1 VPTTKRN
8 TQNTEPV
15 DPWTEEAGQQQL
27 ESVSEMLAQYGR
39 DRVTTIEKIE
49 RRSDG
54 GTKVALPKT
63 MELEEARDTINEKIE
78 SLADTYEFSA
88 TFLCRPPD
96 GAWNFNQLLAK
107 IWDFPVGKAV
117 RSFFGDQPPQI
128 IRVQVSPK
136 KRINVP
142 WGQLFF
148 APWKTT
154 FHLNAVHHPEY
165 GPALQVEAY
174 GAKKFED
181 DITNFFA
188 LFEDFLKEN
197 SIYAGQAMRGV
208 TAEPEFYDPYEV
220 DRSIVAYSEDNWGEL
235 QAHVYGLIENADLI
249 REGNT
254 EGFEVVDPEGNAVI
268 DEETGKPKREFTH
281 IKLSNNVLLSGD
293 NGGGKTMACAIA
305 GQYCLEF
312 GHTFVEAKWNE
323 PLTQVLRFTQA
334 LHKPALVV
342 VEDVEYLFRNLD
354 AMNSLLDEFDGMRS
368 KGFEVTLLMTTNHI
382 EEIPKS
388 MKGGHRIDHT
398 ITIGG
403 LDEPGVKRLID
414 GHIPSSQRLDLD
426 YGALYQAY
434 EGMMPAFIVRSLE
447 DVVKY
452 SIIRT
457 KKLGQPLATEDFVRA
472 AKALRPSIEMHQMS
486 TDRPPKPAL
495 DEALGALVEQALQRH
510 MVDLSDGEI
519 MVRS

>member
-1 VPTTKRN
+1 MAQ
-8 TQNTEPV
+8 TQDV
-15 DPWTEEAGQQQL
+15 ADPWTEEAGLQQL
-27 ESVSEMLAQYGR
+27 ERVSELLAQYGR
-39 DRVTTIEKIE
+39 DRVTAIEKIE
-49 RRSDG
+49 RRTDD
-54 GTKVALPKT
+54 GTKIALPVK
-63 MELEEARDTINEKIE
+63 MELEEARDTIDEKIT

-88 TFLCRPPD
+88 IFQCRPPD
-96 GAWNFNQLLAK
+96 GAWNFNHLLSEL
-107 IWDFPVGKAV
+107 WDFPVGKAQ
-117 RSFFGDQPPQI
+117 RSFFGDRPPQI
-128 IRVQVSPK
+128 IRVQVSPT

-142 WGQLFF
+142 WGQLYF
-148 APWKTT
+148 APWKTE
-154 FHLNAVHHPEY
+154 FHLSAAMHPEY

-188 LFEDFLKEN
+188 LFEDYLKEN
-197 SIYAGQAMRGV
+197 SIFAGKAMRGV
-208 TAEPEFYDPYEV
+208 TGDPEFYDPYEV
-220 DRSIVAYSEDNWGEL
+220 DRSIVAYSEENWWEL
-235 QAHVYGLIENADLI
+235 QAHIYGLIENAELI
-249 REGNT
+249 RKGNT
-254 EGFEVVDPEGNAVI
+254 EGFEVYDADGNVVLDVNNEPVI
-268 DEETGKPKREFTH
+268 EYTH

-293 NGGGKTMACAIA
+293 NGGGKTLACAIA
-305 GQYCLEF
+305 GQYCLEN

-323 PLTQVLRFTQA
+323 PLAQVLRFVQA
-334 LHKPALVV
+334 LEKPAVVV
-342 VEDVEYLFRNLD
+342 VEDVEHLFTNLA
-354 AMNSLLDEFDGMRS
+354 AMNALLDEFDGMRS

-414 GHIPSSQRLDLD
+414 SHIPASQRLELD
-426 YGALYQAY
+426 YSALYTAY
-434 EGMMPAFIVRSLE
+434 AGWMPAFIVRSLE

-472 AKALRPSIEMHQMS
+472 ANALRPSIEMHQMA
-486 TDRPPKPAL
+486 TDRPEKPVL
-495 DEALGALVEQALQRH
+495 ETALGDVVEQVLQRH
-510 MVDLSDGEI
+510 VVDLSDGEI

>member
-1 VPTTKRN
+1 VATKKTTQEV
-8 TQNTEPV
+8 T
-15 DPWTEEAGQQQL
+15 DPWTEEAGLRQL
-27 ESVSEMLAQYGR
+27 ESVSELLAAYGR

-49 RRSDG
+49 KRKDG
-54 GTKVALPKT
+54 GTKVAIPEK
-63 MELEEARDTINEKIE
+63 MELEEAGEIIQEKITAN
-78 SLADTYEFSA
+78 ADTYEFNA
-88 TFLCRPPD
+88 TFKCRPPD

-107 IWDFPVGKAV
+107 LWDFPVGKRQ

-128 IRVQVSPK
+128 MRVQVSPT

-142 WGQLFF
+142 WGQLYF

-154 FHLNAVHHPEY
+154 FVLNGIHDPEY
-165 GPALQVEAY
+165 GPALHVEAY

-188 LFEDFLKEN
+188 MFEDFLKEN
-197 SIYAGQAMRGV
+197 SIYSGKSMRGV
-208 TAEPEFYDPYEV
+208 TGDPEFYDPYKV
-220 DRSIVAYSEDNWGEL
+220 DRSIVAYSEENWWEL
-235 QAHVYGLIENADLI
+235 QAHVYGLIENAELI
-249 REGNT
+249 RRANT
-254 EGFEVVDPEGNAVI
+254 EGFEVVDAEGNPVT
-268 DEETGKPKREFTH
+268 DPETGQPKREFTH

-293 NGGGKTMACAIA
+293 NGGGKTLACAIA
-305 GQYCLEF
+305 GQYCLEN
-312 GHTFVEAKWNE
+312 GHTFVEARWNE
-323 PLTQVLRFTQA
+323 PLALVLRFVQA
-334 LHKPALVV
+334 LNNPAVVV
-342 VEDVEYLFRNLD
+342 VEDVEHLFTNLD
-354 AMNSLLDEFDGMRS
+354 AMNALLDEFDGMRS

-398 ITIGG
+398 INIGG

-414 GHIPSSQRLDLD
+414 AHIPASQRLELD
-426 YGALYQAY
+426 YSALYTAY
-434 EGMMPAFIVRSLE
+434 EGWMPAFIVRSLE

-472 AKALRPSIEMHQMS
+472 ANALRPSIEMHQMS
-486 TDRPPKPAL
+486 TDRPERPAL
-495 DEALGALVEQALQRH
+495 ETSLETVVERVLQRH
-510 MVDLSDGEI
+510 QVDLSDGEI